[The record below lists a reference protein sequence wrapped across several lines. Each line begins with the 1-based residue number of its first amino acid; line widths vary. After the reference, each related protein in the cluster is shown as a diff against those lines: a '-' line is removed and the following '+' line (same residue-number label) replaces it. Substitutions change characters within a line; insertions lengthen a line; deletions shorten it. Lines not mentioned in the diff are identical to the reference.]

1 MILQATAKKVDV
13 LIIGGWQHAAVVVNL
28 SLIFSILC
36 HLLIICLQQASDM
49 HSGSATRCI
58 LYFLFLYFLFCPIL
72 PHIAPRCWL
81 PRHGKFAETDLNQN
95 LVTHVSEA
103 SQEALDACS
112 GRLSVLGYVQDV
124 KLTSCTVCKTL
135 SRLFKC
141 VRKQQLTT
149 FGLFLLLYNRVND
162 NNLNT
167 IFDYFSPKYSY

>member
-13 LIIGGWQHAAVVVNL
+13 LIIGGWQYAAVVVNL

-81 PRHGKFAETDLNQN
+81 PRHGKFA
-95 LVTHVSEA
+95 SM
-103 SQEALDACS
+103 

-135 SRLFKC
+135 SWLFKC

>member
-13 LIIGGWQHAAVVVNL
+13 LIIGGWQYAAVVVNL

-81 PRHGKFAETDLNQN
+81 PRHGKFAQR
-95 LVTHVSEA
+95 
-103 SQEALDACS
+103 

-141 VRKQQLTT
+141 VWKQQLTT
-149 FGLFLLLYNRVND
+149 FGLFLLPYNRVSD

>member
-1 MILQATAKKVDV
+1 MVVILQATAKKVDV
-13 LIIGGWQHAAVVVNL
+13 LIIGGWQYAAVVVNL

-81 PRHGKFAETDLNQN
+81 PRHGKFAPR
-95 LVTHVSEA
+95 
-103 SQEALDACS
+103 

-167 IFDYFSPKYSY
+167 IFDYFSPKYSYQNMVLSRRSTC

>member
-1 MILQATAKKVDV
+1 MIFQPTAKKVNV
-13 LIIGGWQHAAVVVNL
+13 LIIGGWQYAAVGVNL

-81 PRHGKFAETDLNQN
+81 PRPGKFANI
-95 LVTHVSEA
+95 
-103 SQEALDACS
+103 

-149 FGLFLLLYNRVND
+149 FGLFLLLYNRVNN

>member
-13 LIIGGWQHAAVVVNL
+13 LIIGGWQYAAVVVNL

-81 PRHGKFAETDLNQN
+81 PRHGKFGQP
-95 LVTHVSEA
+95 
-103 SQEALDACS
+103 